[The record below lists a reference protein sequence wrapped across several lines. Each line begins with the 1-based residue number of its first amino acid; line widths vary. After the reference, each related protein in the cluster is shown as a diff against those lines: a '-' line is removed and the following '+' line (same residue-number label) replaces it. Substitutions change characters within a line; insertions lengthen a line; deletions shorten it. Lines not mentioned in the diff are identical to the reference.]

1 MLANLGKKALAW
13 KHQKY
18 HVCPNSQ
25 QSYLQC
31 FKSSLMPTQNK
42 LVSQELRKENVS
54 EVLLLS
60 PALLSLH
67 LYFYKTLFHLS
78 VVFNRP

>member
-54 EVLLLS
+54 EVL
-60 PALLSLH
+60 
-67 LYFYKTLFHLS
+67 
-78 VVFNRP
+78 